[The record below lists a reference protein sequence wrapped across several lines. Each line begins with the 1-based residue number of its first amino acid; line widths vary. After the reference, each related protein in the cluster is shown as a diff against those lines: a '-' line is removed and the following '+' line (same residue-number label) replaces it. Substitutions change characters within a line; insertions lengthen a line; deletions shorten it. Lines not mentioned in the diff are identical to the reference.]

1 MSIKILADS
10 CLDTTPQLREQ
21 LDVELVPLT
30 IYLREDVEFIDDL
43 SLDTGKLLK
52 EMAASKNSPKTAC
65 PSVEEYAKRMKAYDE
80 CIVITLSSKL
90 SGSYNAAR
98 LACEMVCEEYP
109 NKKIHVVD
117 SESAAAGQLRIALLI
132 DELRAAGADFDTIV
146 EKAEALKRAMHTLF
160 VLEDLSNLVK
170 NGRMSKVKGLAAS
183 VLSLHPVL
191 SDDGAGEIKQLS
203 VVRGMK
209 NALSRLVDTVAEITV
224 GEPDRSRLVT
234 LTQCNCPKRAED
246 IKYDILVRCHAIRDV
261 IIAPAAG
268 ISTVYANNGG
278 VVLAF

>member
-1 MSIKILADS
+1 MAIKLLADS

-21 LDVELVPLT
+21 LDIDLVPLF
-30 IYLREDVEFIDDL
+30 IYPREGVEFIDDL
-43 SLDTGKLLK
+43 NLDVKALLS
-52 EMAASKNSPKTAC
+52 EMSASREATRTAC
-65 PSVEEYAKRMKAYDE
+65 PSVEEYARRMAQYDE

-98 LACEMVCEEYP
+98 LARDMVVAEHPE
-109 NKKIHVVD
+109 KKVYVVD
-117 SESAAAGQLRIALLI
+117 SESAASGELRIALFI
-132 DELRAAGADFDTIV
+132 DELRGVGADFDTV
-146 EKAEALKRAMHTLF
+146 VTKVSGFVRSMRTLF

-203 VVRGMK
+203 VVRGIK
-209 NALSRLVDTVAEITV
+209 NALSRLVDIIAELTV
-224 GEPDRSRLVT
+224 GESNKSRLVT
-234 LTQCNCPKRAED
+234 VSYCNCPQRAED
-246 IKYDILVRCHAIRDV
+246 LKYDILTRCHAIREV
-261 IIAPAAG
+261 ILAPTAG

-278 VVLAF
+278 VVVAL